1 MFEYLKPFTLTYHFY
16 IGVCSEKLPQG
27 GFLVTIFLRKDFMS
41 DYKDYNNYSQ
51 RDKESMRTYAD
62 DKLVEQT
69 DDVESKLT
77 SIDSTARTI
86 KSDVT
91 SIKSNTASISTSA
104 SNIFELLDSKRISVF
119 PESITMQ
126 YGDLADFTIT
136 GLRHDVGI
144 SNVDTAVSQA
154 IDGIVAVTR
163 DQMDETQFHV
173 SVASAPQ
180 NNAEGYVMLE
190 LTVGSSSEP
199 VYAYVGINVV
209 TGGNNV

>member
-1 MFEYLKPFTLTYHFY
+1 
-16 IGVCSEKLPQG
+16 
-27 GFLVTIFLRKDFMS
+27 MS
-41 DYKDYNNYSQ
+41 DYKEYNNYSQ

-77 SIDSTARTI
+77 SIDSTATTI
-86 KSDVT
+86 KGDVATVKSDT
-91 SIKSNTASISTSA
+91 ATIKSNTASIKTNTSSTSSNTSA
-104 SNIFELLDSKRISVF
+104 ISNSTANIFELLNSKRISVF

-136 GLRHDVGI
+136 GLGYDEGVM
-144 SNVDTAVSQA
+144 NVYTTASQA
-154 IDGIVAVTR
+154 IDSIVSVTR

-173 SVASAPQ
+173 SLASAPQ

-190 LTVGSSSEP
+190 LSLSSSAEP
-199 VYAYVGINVV
+199 AYAYVGINIVA
-209 TGGNNV
+209 GGNNL

>member
-1 MFEYLKPFTLTYHFY
+1 
-16 IGVCSEKLPQG
+16 
-27 GFLVTIFLRKDFMS
+27 MS
-41 DYKDYNNYSQ
+41 DYKEYNNYSQ

-77 SIDSTARTI
+77 SIDSSTTTI
-86 KSDVT
+86 KSDVAT
-91 SIKSNTASISTSA
+91 IKSNTASIKTNTSSTSSNTSA
-104 SNIFELLDSKRISVF
+104 ISNSTANIFELLNNKRISVF

-136 GLRHDVGI
+136 GLGHDEGVM
-144 SNVDTAVSQA
+144 NVDTTLSQSIDSLVS
-154 IDGIVAVTR
+154 VTR
-163 DQMDETQFHV
+163 DQMDENQFHV

-190 LTVGSSSEP
+190 LTLGSSLEP
-199 VYAYVGINVV
+199 VYAYVNINVV

>member
-1 MFEYLKPFTLTYHFY
+1 
-16 IGVCSEKLPQG
+16 
-27 GFLVTIFLRKDFMS
+27 MS
-41 DYKDYNNYSQ
+41 DYKEYNNYSQ

-69 DDVESKLT
+69 DDVENKLT
-77 SIDSTARTI
+77 SIDSSTTTI
-86 KSDVT
+86 KGDVAT
-91 SIKSNTASISTSA
+91 IKSNTASIKTNTSSTSSNTSA
-104 SNIFELLDSKRISVF
+104 ISNSTANIFELLDSKRIGVF

-180 NNAEGYVMLE
+180 NNAEGYVKLE
-190 LTVGSSSEP
+190 LTLGSSSEP
-199 VYAYVGINVV
+199 VYAYVNINVV

>member
-1 MFEYLKPFTLTYHFY
+1 
-16 IGVCSEKLPQG
+16 
-27 GFLVTIFLRKDFMS
+27 MS

-77 SIDSTARTI
+77 SIDSTATTI
-86 KSDVT
+86 KSDVATIKSDTATIKGSTT
-91 SIKSNTASISTSA
+91 SIKTNVSSISSNTSAISNSTA
-104 SNIFELLDSKRISVF
+104 NIFELLNNKRVSVF

-126 YGDLADFTIT
+126 YGDLADFVIA
-136 GLRHDVGI
+136 GLGHDEGI
-144 SNVDTAVSQA
+144 MNIYSTVSQS
-154 IDGIVAVTR
+154 IDGVVSVTH
-163 DQMDETQFHV
+163 DQIDEKQFHV

-190 LTVGSSSEP
+190 LTLGSSSEP
-199 VYAYVGINVV
+199 VYAYVNINVV
-209 TGGNNV
+209 TGGNNL